1 MPRLTTTPTRRGDE
15 GRDDYRR
22 YKLTT
27 ENESTAQIPEPNRG
41 ADHILRGIV
50 TITASNRRDYCY
62 SLRAFC
68 QTEKILC

>member
-41 ADHILRGIV
+41 ADHILP
-50 TITASNRRDYCY
+50 RDRDDHGFQPAR
-62 SLRAFC
+62 LLLLA
-68 QTEKILC
+68 